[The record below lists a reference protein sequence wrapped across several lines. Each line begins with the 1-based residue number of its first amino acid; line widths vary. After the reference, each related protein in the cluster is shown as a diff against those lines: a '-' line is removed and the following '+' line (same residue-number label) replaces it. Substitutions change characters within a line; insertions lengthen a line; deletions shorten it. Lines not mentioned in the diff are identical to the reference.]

1 MAMSFRDSNQ
11 FYSATWNGS
20 NRASVLNAATAADMF
35 DKTLRSSPSFNSDPA
50 PPSYFEAIG
59 IQSHIN
65 YATSAST
72 TNEIYLNINNQDH
85 PHAPQRIIGKVNFE
99 PNT

>member
-1 MAMSFRDSNQ
+1 MSFRNSNR
-11 FYSATWNGS
+11 FHSATWNGS
-20 NRASVLNAATAADMF
+20 NRTSGLNAATAAEMF
-35 DKTLRSSPSFNSDPA
+35 DKTLRSSPSFYSDQA

-72 TNEIYLNINNQDH
+72 TNEIYLNVNNHEQAQ
-85 PHAPQRIIGKVNFE
+85 APQPISGKTTF
-99 PNT
+99 